1 MKGVLSRARHAGHR
15 RRAFYFVRALF
26 TLAALWPSL
35 AAADDIKIGILKVSG
50 SGLVFIAQ
58 EKGYFK
64 AEGLNAQ
71 LVFFESAQP
80 ISVAT
85 ASGDVDVGVT
95 GLTGGLYSL
104 GGQGALRIIGGGAR
118 EVPGFNYQTYLVSN
132 RAYDAGARG
141 YKDFPGHTFG
151 LSQIGSPPHYSL
163 ALIGEKYGFD
173 LKNMRIM
180 PLQSIANIMSA
191 IIGGQVDFTLLP
203 GTTTIPAIQRGE
215 VKLLGWAGAETPYQL
230 VAAFVS
236 TKTANE
242 RGTMIRHFLNAYRNA
257 ARDYHDALSDGA
269 EQRRDGRNAGEIV
282 DILARYTG
290 ISAEQVKLGIPWVDG
305 EQRVDVKDVLRQ
317 IAWYQSQGMVKG
329 TINGDEFID
338 KRYVVPL
345 PER

>member
-1 MKGVLSRARHAGHR
+1 MAELWHR
-15 RRAFYFVRALF
+15 ERLDACWRIAFGLALF
-26 TLAALWPSL
+26 VLGAFSPSI
-35 AAADDIKIGILKVSG
+35 AAAEDIKIGLLKITG
-50 SGLVFIAQ
+50 SGIAFIAQ

-71 LVFFESAQP
+71 LIYFESAQP
-80 ISVAT
+80 VSVAT
-85 ASGDVDVGVT
+85 ASGDVDIGVT

-132 RAYDAGARG
+132 RAYESGARS
-141 YKDFPGHTFG
+141 YKDFPGHSFG

-163 ALIGEKYGFD
+163 ALLGEKYGFD

-180 PLQSIANIMSA
+180 PLQSIANIVSA

-203 GTTTIPAIQRGE
+203 GTTTIPVIQRGE
-215 VKLLGWAGAETPYQL
+215 VRLLGWAGAETPYQL

-242 RGTMIRHFLNAYRNA
+242 RRDMIERFLRAYRKA
-257 ARDYHDALSDGA
+257 ARDYHDALSDSS
-269 EQRRDGRNAGEIV
+269 EQRRDGPGAAEILE
-282 DILARYTG
+282 ILARYTG
-290 ISAEQVKLGIPWVDG
+290 ISVEQVKLGIPWVDA
-305 EQRVDVKDVLRQ
+305 EQRFDVNDVLRQ
-317 IAWYQSQGMVKG
+317 IGWYQAQGMVKG
-329 TINGDEFID
+329 TINGDELID